1 MDSKKDVDVAELPS
15 PTASVVDDYDSKPA
29 KVAYRKADIRIL
41 LFYSVVYLFMRI
53 NVSNITN
60 TAIINIDEG
69 DGIKKQLGNLT
80 SSQWAWVIS
89 VFYFPYMFAEP
100 ASTVLLKHFSPSVW
114 MSRIMISWGV
124 ISMCQAA
131 TQNYAGII
139 ATRFFLGL
147 AEAGYYPGVLLHL
160 AFWFPAKSTALRIAF
175 FYACGQFSGT
185 ISGLL
190 AFAISFMNGAGGLSG
205 WRWLT
210 LIAGIPAILFGCYAF
225 FLLPNYP
232 ETSKWLTDGERKIIL
247 DNLPKTQPSSKAKT
261 WDFAQVKALFKNPTT
276 ITFTLIW
283 ICHAIGGWGVSTVL
297 PTVILEL
304 GLTGSAI
311 TQLLTMPTYGFGCF
325 CLVFFGWAIQRKIF
339 QPWITAMCLE
349 VITCICYIL
358 LIVVKNSIA
367 KYCLLSIAIS
377 CSICI
382 YPILWPERIRA
393 AHGTTTAGLA
403 IGLTNASAQFSGLVG
418 PQVFQS
424 RFGPTYKV
432 SYSVSI
438 GLLAGAIVSI
448 AASWYLVRKQD
459 RRDAAKE
466 ENVYGQAEQSGV

>member
-1 MDSKKDVDVAELPS
+1 MAASLDTFNGDSKKDVDVAEVPS
-15 PTASVVDDYDSKPA
+15 PTASVVDDYDSKAA
-29 KVAYRKADIRIL
+29 KVAYRKADKRIL
-41 LFYSVVYLFMRI
+41 LFYSIVYLFMRI

-89 VFYFPYMFAEP
+89 VFYYPYLFAEP
-100 ASTVLLKHFSPSVW
+100 ASTLLLKQFTPSVW
-114 MSRIMISWGV
+114 MSRIMITWGA

-131 TQNYAGII
+131 TKNYAGII
-139 ATRFFLGL
+139 AASVRIILDMHLDEKLLTMIKGSLRQTPHCVSLFSMH
-147 AEAGYYPGVLLHL
+147 AG
-160 AFWFPAKSTALRIAF
+160 S
-175 FYACGQFSGT
+175 
-185 ISGLL
+185 
-190 AFAISFMNGAGGLSG
+190 
-205 WRWLT
+205 
-210 LIAGIPAILFGCYAF
+210 IPAILFGIYAF

-232 ETSKWLTDGERKIIL
+232 ETSKWLTDPERKIIL
-247 DNLPKTQPSSKAKT
+247 DNLPKTQPSSKART
-261 WDFAQVKALFKNPTT
+261 WDVEQVKALFKNPTT

-283 ICHAIGGWGVSTVL
+283 VCHAIGGWGVSTVL
-297 PTVILEL
+297 PTVIYEL

-325 CLVFFGWAIQRKIF
+325 CLVVFGWLIQRRIF
-339 QPWITAMCLE
+339 QPWLTAMCLE
-349 VITCICYIL
+349 VITCVCYIL
-358 LIVVKNSIA
+358 LIVIRNPIA

-403 IGLTNASAQFSGLVG
+403 IGLTNAAAQFSGIVG

-432 SYSVSI
+432 SYSASI
-438 GLLAGAIVSI
+438 GLLVGAILSI

-459 RRDAAKE
+459 RREKAREEDA
-466 ENVYGQAEQSGV
+466 YGQAQQSGA